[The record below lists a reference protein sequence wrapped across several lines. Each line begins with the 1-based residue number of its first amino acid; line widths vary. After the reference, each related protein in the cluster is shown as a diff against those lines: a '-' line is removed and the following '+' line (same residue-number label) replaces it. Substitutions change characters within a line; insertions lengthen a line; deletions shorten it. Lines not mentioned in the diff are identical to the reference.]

1 MKVLIIHPLGVQKNW
16 KSDGVATYCNS
27 LVKMFEG
34 DTDMKVM
41 SPSNISVVKCK
52 PLKNFFNYSE
62 LKRVIDEFAPDVVH
76 INGYTSLMSAQPFL
90 ALRNSNVKIV
100 YTAHWHPFEYLA
112 HPLMGKF
119 FFNVFMKPFVK
130 KYASI
135 VTTIN
140 SEDTAFF
147 RRIHSHVVQIPHSI
161 PLESLSTDVA
171 AERDPRMILFVGNM
185 TANSKGAEHIYHIP
199 EGKYEIHCVSAN
211 ILWQRSD
218 IVQHKGISND
228 ELKHLYAEV
237 SLLVVPSKYEA
248 FSYVT
253 LEALAMGTP
262 VVVSDRVRVAD
273 YLGDV
278 KGVSIFSYGNTFYI
292 SQLLYQTGLG

>member
-1 MKVLIIHPLGVQKNW
+1 MKVLIIHPLSVKKNW
-16 KSDGVATYCNS
+16 KSDGIATYCNS

-34 DTDMKVM
+34 DTDMTVM

-52 PLKNFFNYSE
+52 LLKNFFKYSE

-76 INGYTSLMSAQPFL
+76 INGYTSLMSAQAFW
-90 ALRNSNVKIV
+90 ALRNSAVKIV

-171 AERDPRMILFVGNM
+171 AERDPRMILISFSIIFSLYASMV
-185 TANSKGAEHIYHIP
+185 HIGRVIFY
-199 EGKYEIHCVSAN
+199 AN
-211 ILWQRSD
+211 IGII
-218 IVQHKGISND
+218 IVISCILKLKSND
-228 ELKHLYAEV
+228 MLDLGIKFTLVFYALFYLMHTTILNPV
-237 SLLVVPSKYEA
+237 QYLHFFPYRA
-248 FSYVT
+248 F
-253 LEALAMGTP
+253 
-262 VVVSDRVRVAD
+262 
-273 YLGDV
+273 
-278 KGVSIFSYGNTFYI
+278 
-292 SQLLYQTGLG
+292 